1 MKDTLFTVNYDE
13 FSKGMNSTNLLLYA
27 GVGLAIFVLFNK
39 DPLNYAKSIVGL
51 IKSKLS
57 GVKNSV
63 TPLVITNT
71 TAPSIPM
78 APTTYEPE
86 LSKDELFFALIE
98 SWKKTRD
105 LAVQTN
111 CSEAVKVA
119 DQMFPFLSPNGC
131 KKIEEKV

>member
-1 MKDTLFTVNYDE
+1 
-13 FSKGMNSTNLLLYA
+13 MNSTNLLLYA

-78 APTTYEPE
+78 SPTTYEPE

-105 LAVQTN
+105 LAVKTN

>member
-71 TAPSIPM
+71 TTAPVTPVSP
-78 APTTYEPE
+78 AAYEP
-86 LSKDELFFALIE
+86 SKDELFFALIE

-105 LAVQTN
+105 LAVKTN

>member
-78 APTTYEPE
+78 SPTTYEPE

-105 LAVQTN
+105 LAVKTN